1 MPIYSP
7 RQRTIRRYAPIIL
20 MLLLLG
26 SARLPAQRPYY
37 PDQPLPDDLALPLIP
52 IHGLSDTVF
61 FIGGEMATNSTSGSV
76 GDLWK
81 FARSLGLNAMEFRGN
96 NPVALVDTLLMGRA
110 TRPNERLMSWIDRF
124 SGESGWGR
132 QVTFFPFDAY
142 ESYYWQCRFLT
153 LSGGMIE
160 RNPIERYQGA
170 RALEQVYD
178 KSNTTPGATVA
189 QQAVFG
195 HDSLQV
201 YRWPG
206 RGRYDSTQNGE
217 TILHLPRGDWG
228 TKSYFI
234 AVTGHLFANAG
245 GGAADT
251 DTLLAVDIWNE
262 VPNRTTCRLAG
273 SAIHTA
279 RRDTAYLYT
288 SVYVRKSDLKPDTAH
303 GSPDFDRYRSP
314 VFPINLVRDPV
325 TGIAGPASGDNSAHR
340 FDIRIR
346 WIGGEKLALRSIAV
360 RDTLG
365 QLMLGDDSGSVAYR
379 RQLVKAARRLYY
391 GTATPGPTT
400 RPRTNIPLAYFG
412 DEPLFSEYAG
422 FNAIDRLLRDSTAPG
437 GDTTRSLRPHY
448 ELNQVTLHKALISN
462 AATVEPGFYPT
473 SAGWAY
479 NAVKFGFDTSFK
491 QPPVLAMHDGGVWNV
506 PRLGETADSVELY
519 EKVYQR
525 ATIGQYNTGRS
536 IYPYQYDKL
545 TDLGYAARAASRT
558 GRWLIPWIGEHGQV
572 NIKWF
577 KIGDSIQA
585 RPDMQWILEAA
596 QLRLIC
602 NLALCYGAR
611 GVHYAWVGSDTD
623 EVMNDA
629 APIDEGHTTLFGSN
643 WGPVGFFTDR
653 TADRV
658 SPFTVRTGMNQT
670 ATLPSFYTGWGVRLR
685 EMQWLDTVWFPSVGR
700 EMLKLRWRDGYS
712 IHFTVPQSYMTDP
725 GVTIS
730 RPLPSTEIVNAVRSW
745 KPAVGGNAVY
755 RDPDSLTYVE
765 LGLFNRKRGADTS
778 RHQYDTNYLFVVN
791 RRTFERPD
799 DTSATSDYGRKLD
812 TLAETRTISL
822 TLNMPH
828 PDGDPSN
835 YIHIREVFPD
845 TARLALTSAPRVGLD
860 TIVRGDRAVEIT
872 LRPGGGAL
880 LELTYRRPT
889 SDRDDGD
896 IRHRD
901 HLPIPFVGN
910 RRYAAHFH
918 AANNP

>member
-1 MPIYSP
+1 
-7 RQRTIRRYAPIIL
+7 
-20 MLLLLG
+20 
-26 SARLPAQRPYY
+26 
-37 PDQPLPDDLALPLIP
+37 PLPDDLALPLIH

-61 FIGGEMATNSTSGSV
+61 YIGGEMATNAASGSV
-76 GDLWK
+76 KDLWQ
-81 FARSLGLNAMEFRGN
+81 FSRWLGLNAMEFRGS
-96 NPVALVDTLLMGRA
+96 NPMALVDTLLMGNA
-110 TRPNERLMSWIDRF
+110 TRPNERLMAWLDRF

-142 ESYYWQCRFLT
+142 ESYYWQCRFLM
-153 LSGGMIE
+153 LSGGMID
-160 RNPIERYQGA
+160 RNPVERYQDA

-178 KSNTTPGATVA
+178 LSNTTPGATVA

-195 HDSLQV
+195 YDTLQR

-206 RGRYDSTQNGE
+206 HGRYDSTQNGE
-217 TILHLPRGDWG
+217 TILHIPRGNWG

-234 AVTGHLFANAG
+234 TVTGHLFADNNGG

-251 DTLLAVDIWNE
+251 DTLLAIDIWNE
-262 VPNRTTCRLAG
+262 VPNRTTYRLAG
-273 SAIHTA
+273 AAIHTA
-279 RRDTAYLYT
+279 RQDTTYLYT
-288 SVYVRKSDLKPDTAH
+288 SVYVRKSDLKPDTAGGATDGH
-303 GSPDFDRYRSP
+303 RYRLS
-314 VFPINLVRDPV
+314 VFPLNLVSNPA
-325 TGIAGPASGDNSAHR
+325 TGIAGPASGDNSGHR

-346 WIGGEKLALRSIAV
+346 WTGKEKLALRSIAI

-379 RQLVKAARRLYY
+379 REVVKEARRFYY
-391 GTATPGPTT
+391 GTATPGTAAQ
-400 RPRTNIPLAYFG
+400 PRANIPLTYFG

-422 FNAIDRLLRDSTAPG
+422 FNAVDRLLRDSTAPG

-448 ELNQVTLHKALISN
+448 ELNQITLHKVLITN

-473 SAGWAY
+473 SAGNAY
-479 NAVKFGFDTSFK
+479 NAGKFGFGASFK

-525 ATIGQYNTGRS
+525 ATIGAYNTGRS

-545 TDLGYAARAASRT
+545 TDLGHAARAASRT

-577 KIGDSIQA
+577 RSGDSIQA

-596 QLRLIC
+596 QLRLLC

-623 EVMNDA
+623 EVLSDA
-629 APIDEGHTTLFGSN
+629 DPIDDKHTTLFGSN

-658 SPFTVRTGMNQT
+658 SPFTVVTGANQK

-712 IHFTVPQSYMTDP
+712 IHFTVPQAYMTDP
-725 GVTIS
+725 GLTTS
-730 RPLPSTEIVNAVRSW
+730 RPLPLTEIVNAVHSW
-745 KPAVGGNAVY
+745 KPVVAGDTVH
-755 RDPDSLTYVE
+755 RDPDAMTYVE
-765 LGLFNRKRGADTS
+765 LGFFNRRVDTV
-778 RHQYDTNYLFVVN
+778 RRRYDTNYVFVVN

-799 DTSATSDYGRKLD
+799 DTSAASDYGRKLD
-812 TLAETRTISL
+812 MLAETRRISL
-822 TLNMPH
+822 TLNIHH
-828 PDGDPSN
+828 PDSVAPG
-835 YIHIREVFPD
+835 YIHVREVYPD
-845 TARLALTSAPRVGLD
+845 TTRLPLTLVPRAGLD

-880 LELTYRRPT
+880 LELTDWHPM
-889 SDRDDGD
+889 SDGDDGN
-896 IRHRD
+896 IRHNSQRR
-901 HLPIPFVGN
+901 IPFDRN
-910 RRYAAHFH
+910 RNYADSFYPADRFR
-918 AANNP
+918 